1 MSALV
6 LCGGVDA
13 HDEREAFAADHG
25 AKGQHGAT
33 GAGRLS
39 RAPQSP
45 RRAAAATQHRQ
56 SGLPG
61 IVFELGAGAQMFS
74 AEIVSSVLRP
84 PSTREAVRGVL
95 FKPKEASPE
104 TLGGG

>member
-45 RRAAAATQHRQ
+45 RRAAAATQWLARHRFRI
-56 SGLPG
+56 GRG
-61 IVFELGAGAQMFS
+61 R
-74 AEIVSSVLRP
+74 AE
-84 PSTREAVRGVL
+84 PSHG
-95 FKPKEASPE
+95 
-104 TLGGG
+104 

>member
-33 GAGRLS
+33 GAGRFS
-39 RAPQSP
+39 RVPGTTVAAP
-45 RRAAAATQHRQ
+45 
-56 SGLPG
+56 
-61 IVFELGAGAQMFS
+61 
-74 AEIVSSVLRP
+74 
-84 PSTREAVRGVL
+84 
-95 FKPKEASPE
+95 
-104 TLGGG
+104 GGGGCAASAKWLDS

>member
-33 GAGRLS
+33 GAGRFS
-39 RAPQSP
+39 RNSGHHSRVARERP
-45 RRAAAATQHRQ
+45 RRGRGSA
-56 SGLPG
+56 SLSSP
-61 IVFELGAGAQMFS
+61 FEES
-74 AEIVSSVLRP
+74 ARSWVLH
-84 PSTREAVRGVL
+84 
-95 FKPKEASPE
+95 KPKEASPG
-104 TLGGG
+104 TPRGGVKNDSN